1 MPGKRL
7 WFLFLP
13 ILAVQ
18 VFLAYFNN
26 EDERPNM
33 RRPMPDQYQP
43 RPAPYARPGTV
54 LKERSRFDPAFTVDV
69 GAKGNSTGTAF
80 SIRNE
85 GVWFTA
91 RHVVDGCDRIGL
103 QTGQQGSKSATR
115 AIASACRHR
124 RALDPG
130 RAARNLDCRKRAP
143 GEPARL
149 SRRISGRETRSG
161 REQPDRASQYADGR
175 ALQPDRTGRRLGRAS
190 APPRERK
197 PWAA

>member
-13 ILAVQ
+13 MLAVQ

-33 RRPMPDQYQP
+33 RRPMPDHYQP

-80 SIRNE
+80 SIRDE

-103 QTGQQGSKSATR
+103 QTG
-115 AIASACRHR
+115 HR
-124 RALDPG
+124 K
-130 RAARNLDCRKRAP
+130 AA
-143 GEPARL
+143 
-149 SRRISGRETRSG
+149 
-161 REQPDRASQYADGR
+161 
-175 ALQPDRTGRRLGRAS
+175 
-190 APPRERK
+190 
-197 PWAA
+197 

>member
-69 GAKGNSTGTAF
+69 THRAM
-80 SIRNE
+80 
-85 GVWFTA
+85 
-91 RHVVDGCDRIGL
+91 VVQDV
-103 QTGQQGSKSATR
+103 
-115 AIASACRHR
+115 
-124 RALDPG
+124 G
-130 RAARNLDCRKRAP
+130 RAVLGVREGPEVFIVHLSVLGAVMVEQDARRRDGVKAQLKRP
-143 GEPARL
+143 VVVE
-149 SRRISGRETRSG
+149 ISH
-161 REQPDRASQYADGR
+161 DGV
-175 ALQPDRTGRRLGRAS
+175 
-190 APPRERK
+190 
-197 PWAA
+197 

>member
-80 SIRNE
+80 SIRDE

-91 RHVVDGCDRIGL
+91 RHVVDGCDRSASRQG
-103 QTGQQGSKSATR
+103 TARQQKCN
-115 AIASACRHR
+115 ACNRIR
-124 RALDPG
+124 VPTSPCSGPG
-130 RAARNLDCRKRAP
+130 AGGP
-143 GEPARL
+143 QSRL
-149 SRRISGRETRSG
+149 PKTSSG
-161 REQPDRASQYADGR
+161 
-175 ALQPDRTGRRLGRAS
+175 
-190 APPRERK
+190 
-197 PWAA
+197 